1 MPTHIFDPK
10 GNMVFIMELFVLI
23 MLYYLSQN
31 PDFER
36 SVQPL
41 LSELKNSEKALKFL
55 DELSQFSKLFSGI
68 NGKNDRGRDES
79 STKSQEKSANNQ
91 QAESSSPSSTSGEA
105 KANPS
110 EASQSP
116 ISGIANGFIEE
127 LLESYFKHLS

>member
-1 MPTHIFDPK
+1 
-10 GNMVFIMELFVLI
+10 MVFIMELFVLI

-79 STKSQEKSANNQ
+79 STNSQEKSANNQ